1 MNQDAAQHGEE
12 LLSLYRD
19 YLRLEKNMTSNTVEA
34 YTDDVGK
41 LLLYLKDAGLQPE
54 SVKLENLEHFAA
66 GLHDIGITPRSQA
79 RILSGV
85 RSFYK
90 FLLMDRRI
98 DALPTELL
106 PSPKIGEHL
115 PEVLSVEE
123 IDRIISGIDLSEK
136 EGQRNRAIIE
146 MLYSCGLRVS
156 ELCNL
161 LISDIWRDEGFVK
174 VMGKG
179 RKERFVPI
187 SGRALRELSLWEEC
201 RCHINIRPGNEDY
214 VFLSFKRGRKL
225 SRITVFHIVKVL
237 AENAGIT
244 KEISPHTFRHSF
256 ATHLL
261 EGGAN
266 LRAIQEML
274 GHESIA
280 TTEIYTHLDNS
291 RLREEILRH
300 HRIRRHTHATD
311 RFQTAIHARR
321 WTCTDS

>member
-90 FLLMDRRI
+90 LLLKDRRI

-300 HRIRRHTHATD
+300 HPRAFAKQPSAD
-311 RFQTAIHARR
+311 NYDQ
-321 WTCTDS
+321 

>member
-19 YLRLEKNMTSNTVEA
+19 YLRLEKDMTSNTVEA

-300 HRIRRHTHATD
+300 HPRAFAKQPSAD
-311 RFQTAIHARR
+311 NYDQ
-321 WTCTDS
+321 

>member
-123 IDRIISGIDLSEK
+123 IERIISGIDLSEK

-300 HRIRRHTHATD
+300 HPRAFAKQPSAD
-311 RFQTAIHARR
+311 NYDQ
-321 WTCTDS
+321 

>member
-201 RCHINIRPGNEDY
+201 RCHINISPGNEDY

-300 HRIRRHTHATD
+300 HPRAFAKQPSAD
-311 RFQTAIHARR
+311 NYDQ
-321 WTCTDS
+321 

>member
-115 PEVLSVEE
+115 PDVLSVEE

-300 HRIRRHTHATD
+300 HPRAFAKQPSAD
-311 RFQTAIHARR
+311 NYDQ
-321 WTCTDS
+321 

>member
-300 HRIRRHTHATD
+300 HPRAFAKQPSAENYD
-311 RFQTAIHARR
+311 Q
-321 WTCTDS
+321 

>member
-161 LISDIWRDEGFVK
+161 HISDIWRDEGFVK

-300 HRIRRHTHATD
+300 HPRAFAKQPSAD
-311 RFQTAIHARR
+311 NYDQ
-321 WTCTDS
+321 

>member
-146 MLYSCGLRVS
+146 VLYSCGLRVS

-300 HRIRRHTHATD
+300 HPRAFAKQPSAD
-311 RFQTAIHARR
+311 NYDQ
-321 WTCTDS
+321 

>member
-98 DALPTELL
+98 DTLPTELL

-214 VFLSFKRGRKL
+214 VFLSLKRGRKL

-300 HRIRRHTHATD
+300 HPRAFAKQPSAD
-311 RFQTAIHARR
+311 NYDQ
-321 WTCTDS
+321 

>member
-1 MNQDAAQHGEE
+1 
-12 LLSLYRD
+12 
-19 YLRLEKNMTSNTVEA
+19 SNTVEA

-300 HRIRRHTHATD
+300 HPRAFAKQPSAD
-311 RFQTAIHARR
+311 NYDQ
-321 WTCTDS
+321 

>member
-123 IDRIISGIDLSEK
+123 IDRIISCIDLSEK

-300 HRIRRHTHATD
+300 HPRAFAKQPSAD
-311 RFQTAIHARR
+311 NYDQ
-321 WTCTDS
+321 

>member
-300 HRIRRHTHATD
+300 HPRA
-311 RFQTAIHARR
+311 FAKQTSA
-321 WTCTDS
+321 DNYDQ

>member
-123 IDRIISGIDLSEK
+123 IDRIILGIDLSEK

-300 HRIRRHTHATD
+300 HPRAFAKQPSADNYD
-311 RFQTAIHARR
+311 R
-321 WTCTDS
+321 

>member
-300 HRIRRHTHATD
+300 HPRAFAKQPSAD
-311 RFQTAIHARR
+311 NYDQ
-321 WTCTDS
+321 

>member
-54 SVKLENLEHFAA
+54 SVKLENLEYFAA

-300 HRIRRHTHATD
+300 HPRAFAQQPSAD
-311 RFQTAIHARR
+311 NYDQ
-321 WTCTDS
+321 

>member
-115 PEVLSVEE
+115 PEVLNVEE

-300 HRIRRHTHATD
+300 HPRAFAKQPSAD
-311 RFQTAIHARR
+311 NYDQ
-321 WTCTDS
+321 

>member
-187 SGRALRELSLWEEC
+187 SGRAFRELSLWEEC

-300 HRIRRHTHATD
+300 HPRAFAKQPSAD
-311 RFQTAIHARR
+311 NYDQ
-321 WTCTDS
+321 

>member
-90 FLLMDRRI
+90 FLLMNRRI

-300 HRIRRHTHATD
+300 HPRAFAKQPSAD
-311 RFQTAIHARR
+311 NYDQ
-321 WTCTDS
+321 

>member
-187 SGRALRELSLWEEC
+187 SGRALKELSLWEEC
-201 RCHINIRPGNEDY
+201 RCHIHIRPGNEDY

-300 HRIRRHTHATD
+300 HPRAFAKQPSAD
-311 RFQTAIHARR
+311 NYDQ
-321 WTCTDS
+321 

>member
-291 RLREEILRH
+291 RLKEEILRH
-300 HRIRRHTHATD
+300 HPRAFAKQPSAD
-311 RFQTAIHARR
+311 NYDQ
-321 WTCTDS
+321 

>member
-146 MLYSCGLRVS
+146 LLYSCGLRVS

-300 HRIRRHTHATD
+300 HPRAFAKQPSAD
-311 RFQTAIHARR
+311 NYDQ
-321 WTCTDS
+321 

>member
-90 FLLMDRRI
+90 FLLIDRRI

-300 HRIRRHTHATD
+300 HPRAFAKQPSAD
-311 RFQTAIHARR
+311 NYDQ
-321 WTCTDS
+321 

>member
-187 SGRALRELSLWEEC
+187 SGRALRELPLWEEC

-300 HRIRRHTHATD
+300 HPRAFAKHPSAD
-311 RFQTAIHARR
+311 NYDQ
-321 WTCTDS
+321 

>member
-174 VMGKG
+174 VRGKG

-187 SGRALRELSLWEEC
+187 SGRALRELSFGEEC

-300 HRIRRHTHATD
+300 HPRAFAKQPSAD
-311 RFQTAIHARR
+311 NYDQ
-321 WTCTDS
+321 

>member
-41 LLLYLKDAGLQPE
+41 LLLYLKDAGLQHE

-300 HRIRRHTHATD
+300 HPRAFAKQPSAD
-311 RFQTAIHARR
+311 NYDQ
-321 WTCTDS
+321 

>member
-90 FLLMDRRI
+90 FLLIDRRI

-300 HRIRRHTHATD
+300 HPRAFAKQPSVD
-311 RFQTAIHARR
+311 NYDQ
-321 WTCTDS
+321 

>member
-106 PSPKIGEHL
+106 PSPKIGEHR

-300 HRIRRHTHATD
+300 HPRAFAKQPSAD
-311 RFQTAIHARR
+311 NYDQ
-321 WTCTDS
+321 

>member
-291 RLREEILRH
+291 RLREKILRH
-300 HRIRRHTHATD
+300 HPRAFAKQPSAD
-311 RFQTAIHARR
+311 NYDQ
-321 WTCTDS
+321 

>member
-201 RCHINIRPGNEDY
+201 RCHINIRPGNKDY

-300 HRIRRHTHATD
+300 HPRAFAKQPSAD
-311 RFQTAIHARR
+311 NYDQ
-321 WTCTDS
+321 

>member
-174 VMGKG
+174 VIGKG

-300 HRIRRHTHATD
+300 HPRAFAKQPSAD
-311 RFQTAIHARR
+311 NYDQ
-321 WTCTDS
+321 

>member
-1 MNQDAAQHGEE
+1 MNQDAAQHDEE

-300 HRIRRHTHATD
+300 HPRAFAKQPSAD
-311 RFQTAIHARR
+311 NYDQ
-321 WTCTDS
+321 

>member
-161 LISDIWRDEGFVK
+161 LISAIWRDEGFVK

-300 HRIRRHTHATD
+300 HPRAFAKQPSAD
-311 RFQTAIHARR
+311 NYDQ
-321 WTCTDS
+321 

>member
-161 LISDIWRDEGFVK
+161 LISDIWRDEGLVK

-300 HRIRRHTHATD
+300 HPRAFAKQPSAD
-311 RFQTAIHARR
+311 NYDQ
-321 WTCTDS
+321 

>member
-54 SVKLENLEHFAA
+54 SVRLENLEHFAA

-300 HRIRRHTHATD
+300 HPRAFAKQPSAD
-311 RFQTAIHARR
+311 NYDQ
-321 WTCTDS
+321 